1 MTGNKRVEDGG
12 RLPAQEPK
20 TEMHQ
25 LSMDMSGKAGIVT
38 GAARG
43 IGRAIAE
50 GLSGAGAK
58 VLLVDRDAQVE
69 LTAQDL
75 GEEAHVADLSGDGAS
90 EAVFERAAGLTGQLD
105 FLVNAAGVQARGPA
119 VDLDDE
125 SWERLYAVNL
135 RAVFRMCRSAAR
147 RMIEQGDG
155 GSILNISSVS
165 GTVGVPGIVPYG
177 ATKGG
182 VVQLTKG
189 LAVELAPHGIRVNA
203 IAPGYVETAMTA
215 ELHQDEARR
224 AEVISR
230 IPLGRFA
237 GPEEMAPAAVFLL
250 SPLAGYITGQVLH
263 VDGGYV
269 AR

>member
-1 MTGNKRVEDGG
+1 MT
-12 RLPAQEPK
+12 AQS
-20 TEMHQ
+20 TG
-25 LSMDMSGKAGIVT
+25 SMAELKLDMGGKAGIVT

-50 GLSGAGAK
+50 GLSAAGAK
-58 VLLVDRDAQVE
+58 VLLVDRDDEVE
-69 LTAQDL
+69 LAARDL
-75 GEEAHVADLSGDGAS
+75 RSEAHVADLAADGTP
-90 EAVFERAAGLTGQLD
+90 EAVLESASGLTGRLD

-119 VDLDDE
+119 VDLDDDD
-125 SWERLYAVNL
+125 WERLYAVNL
-135 RAVFRMCRSAAR
+135 RAVFRMSRASAR
-147 RMIEQGDG
+147 RMIGQGG
-155 GSILNISSVS
+155 GGGILNISSLS

-215 ELHQDEARR
+215 ELHGDEGLREEA
-224 AEVISR
+224 ISR
-230 IPLGRFA
+230 VPLGRFA
-237 GPEEMAPAAVFLL
+237 KPEEMAPAAVFLL
-250 SPLAGYITGQVLH
+250 SPLAGYITGEILH